1 MSNEAH
7 PSSVERAQ
15 AEIESA
21 LQAELNQELYRRW
34 RVLPLDTRRQVA
46 DAVASALTILDEEK
60 KEQARRKRRVK
71 ARKWYWKE
79 RKRIQEQL
87 EKIAGYSGPRCQAHH
102 PVSLRQLPPPPRLP
116 GQGSRPVCTAVDR
129 CGCAVVQRLV
139 EALVVRAPPI
149 RPEATLPREDRGIV
163 LEGHRRIVHGPPSS
177 LDAAVVTH
185 APPPVPA
192 PGHRGDRQPRREG
205 QGGQRRALG
214 GGAALGVPVGPRLG
228 ARAHTPGSIHR
239 RRAVPGHHRPARP
252 VQPGH
257 EGHAPGPQGERGALG
272 TPDLRRPVRHQ
283 APEARGRHLRVR
295 PPWAEA
301 GARINRR
308 PSQRAHQPRPPL
320 ARPRIPGTAPPGSQ
334 APPARAGRLGVWGVD
349 HAPPPQVRGACR
361 RRHIVHARARQPP
374 PRTRTP
380 EAARGLPPSIRTRW
394 SVLDRGRFFVHPRQC
409 PLQPADL
416 LGHLPWQGCLIACP
430 WAATAGAQ
438 VGQSL
443 PQLPCPL
450 ADLGRVDLILRR
462 QLLHALALLHR
473 GPREHRRALGPGLS
487 TLPRHGVSPLLAEGC
502 LVPELTYALGQ
513 FSGTII
519 LGFGIAPEG
528 NASPAISVEMSGEV
542 LRQSVEDHVTDS
554 SGTTVMN
561 AEQRAKSEV
570 LRVSGGE
577 SCTPVW
583 SRRCRHHGSAC
594 R

>member
-87 EKIAGYSGPRCQAHH
+87 EKIAGYSGPRCQDHN
-102 PVSLRQLPPPPRLP
+102 PVSIRQLPPPPRLP
-116 GQGSRPVCTAVDR
+116 GQGSRPVFTAVDL
-129 CGCAVVQRLV
+129 CGYAVVQRLV
-139 EALVVRAPPI
+139 EALVVRAPHI
-149 RPEATLPREDRGIV
+149 LPEATLHREDRGIV
-163 LEGHRRIVHGPPSS
+163 LEVHRRLVHGPPSS

-192 PGHRGDRQPRREG
+192 HGHRGDRQPRREG

-214 GGAALGVPVGPRLG
+214 GGAALGVPVGPRLC

-239 RRAVPGHHRPARP
+239 RRAVPGHHRPAIP

-295 PPWAEA
+295 PPWAQA
-301 GARINRR
+301 GARSNRR

-320 ARPRIPGTAPPGSQ
+320 AMPRIPGTAPPGRQ
-334 APPARAGRLGVWGVD
+334 APTARAGRLGDGASITRR
-349 HAPPPQVRGACR
+349 HLRFAARAAAGTSSTPERGSPHPAPGRR
-361 RRHIVHARARQPP
+361 RRH
-374 PRTRTP
+374 
-380 EAARGLPPSIRTRW
+380 AACPPSIRTRW
-394 SVLDRGRFFVHPRQC
+394 SVLDRGRFFVHPRQR

-416 LGHLPWQGCLIACP
+416 LVHLPWQGFLIACP

-450 ADLGRVDLILRR
+450 ADSGSGGPHTPPPTPARSG
-462 QLLHALALLHR
+462 ALAPR
-473 GPREHRRALGPGLS
+473 PTRSSPGAGPWAVHAASSWRLTAL
-487 TLPRHGVSPLLAEGC
+487 
-502 LVPELTYALGQ
+502 
-513 FSGTII
+513 
-519 LGFGIAPEG
+519 
-528 NASPAISVEMSGEV
+528 
-542 LRQSVEDHVTDS
+542 D
-554 SGTTVMN
+554 
-561 AEQRAKSEV
+561 
-570 LRVSGGE
+570 
-577 SCTPVW
+577 
-583 SRRCRHHGSAC
+583 
-594 R
+594 